1 MELVEVALT
10 VRTALGSGVAVPTV
24 NWSFVESQRKSADP
38 EMDEDV
44 SQKVTC
50 PACPPVTVEGHA
62 PSTHARCPPSARRI
76 PPPSGLPSN
85 VDVEFCPFT
94 FMNPAK
100 VEVAPTP
107 LTFKTAP
114 MVEEE
119 VTSNVPV
126 TVESPVMSAPPAWTV
141 SCWPE
146 VILPDDCMLPP
157 ALMKT
162 VLIPANVEL
171 AVFAVSCPW
180 TVVDAIAVM
189 GPRMVVDPVFETE
202 KLVEVALTVRTALV
216 SGVSV
221 PTVNWSFVES
231 QRKSADPEMD
241 EDVSQKVTCPAC
253 PPVTVEGHAPSTH
266 ARCPPSARRIPPP
279 SGLPSNVDVEF
290 CPFTFMNPA
299 KVEVAPTP

>member
-1 MELVEVALT
+1 M
-10 VRTALGSGVAVPTV
+10 
-24 NWSFVESQRKSADP
+24 
-38 EMDEDV
+38 
-44 SQKVTC
+44 
-50 PACPPVTVEGHA
+50 
-62 PSTHARCPPSARRI
+62 
-76 PPPSGLPSN
+76 
-85 VDVEFCPFT
+85 
-94 FMNPAK
+94 
-100 VEVAPTP
+100 APTP

-202 KLVEVALTVRTALV
+202 KY
-216 SGVSV
+216 
-221 PTVNWSFVES
+221 
-231 QRKSADPEMD
+231 
-241 EDVSQKVTCPAC
+241 
-253 PPVTVEGHAPSTH
+253 
-266 ARCPPSARRIPPP
+266 
-279 SGLPSNVDVEF
+279 VDVAPEF
-290 CPFTFMNPA
+290 VIL
-299 KVEVAPTP
+299 K